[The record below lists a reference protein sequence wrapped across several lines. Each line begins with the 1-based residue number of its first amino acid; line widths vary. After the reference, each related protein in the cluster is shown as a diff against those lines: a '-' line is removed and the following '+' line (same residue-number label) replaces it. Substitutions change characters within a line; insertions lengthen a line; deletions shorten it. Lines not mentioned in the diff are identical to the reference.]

1 MTYFTFT
8 KVNLHSVYME
18 AIIGTAHHTMYDT
31 EHRQRRRLGE
41 QEAAVGA
48 SQDNQSI
55 LLHSANVLWDSH
67 SLG

>member
-8 KVNLHSVYME
+8 KVSSHNVYME
-18 AIIGTAHHTMYDT
+18 TIIGTAHHTIYDT

-41 QEAAVGA
+41 QEAAVRA

-55 LLHSANVLWDSH
+55 LLHSAEVLWDSH